1 MNVNRP
7 GLCEKLQIL
16 WECWSGSMCEVWIS
30 CKIPMAQWIFIC
42 TKLIFYVRAT
52 FLPRYFFNNFQKSI
66 SFRYILGCKNIIW
79 IFFEPPWKVE
89 LPHITSPDIGF
100 RQVRLNQSTIIS
112 SLSFPLQKL
121 NHNDVISLFSPSK
134 IKEWWYHPFLFSFK
148 NWSTMMS
155 YLSFHLQKSKQDN
168 TILFF
173 FLKNQSTIM

>member
-1 MNVNRP
+1 MCKCQQTKP
-7 GLCEKLQIL
+7 LQKKLQIL
-16 WECWSGSMCEVWIS
+16 WESWSGSMCEVWIS

-112 SLSFPLQKL
+112 SLSFILWKLKNDYVISFFSLSKNNHFALSPYCPPLQGER
-121 NHNDVISLFSPSK
+121 I
-134 IKEWWYHPFLFSFK
+134 
-148 NWSTMMS
+148 
-155 YLSFHLQKSKQDN
+155 
-168 TILFF
+168 
-173 FLKNQSTIM
+173 